1 MPIPA
6 AITPMILTK
15 AIPVLV
21 PLAKEIVTG
30 YTNYLGKCE
39 EERTKRTAIEGETAC
54 RVAAIETS
62 GKLLQSQIEGD
73 TALEMQR
80 CQDVG
85 SLLHRP
91 EVVGNPQMLSQTLE
105 ALLTMQQAQH
115 AQSRDRS
122 DKILGRWG

>member
-1 MPIPA
+1 MPVPA
-6 AITPMILTK
+6 AIAPMILTNV
-15 AIPVLV
+15 IPALA

-30 YTNYLGKCE
+30 YTNYLGKRE
-39 EERTKRTAIEGETAC
+39 EERTKRTAIEGETQC

-62 GKLLQSQIEGD
+62 GKLLQRQIEGD

-91 EVVGNPQMLSQTLE
+91 EVVGNPQMLSQTLDT
-105 ALLTMQQAQH
+105 LLTMQQAQY